1 ETPEPSE
8 PETPELVELETP
20 EPSEP
25 ETPELVELETPELSE
40 PETPQILEPEK
51 LKKELPKA
59 GQKKTM
65 EPYVGIVFMMI
76 SLILFFRNQIKIQN

>member
-1 ETPEPSE
+1 
-8 PETPELVELETP
+8 

-25 ETPELVELETPELSE
+25 ETPELVELETPELVEPETPEPSE
-40 PETPQILEPEK
+40 PETPELVEPETPELVEPEK